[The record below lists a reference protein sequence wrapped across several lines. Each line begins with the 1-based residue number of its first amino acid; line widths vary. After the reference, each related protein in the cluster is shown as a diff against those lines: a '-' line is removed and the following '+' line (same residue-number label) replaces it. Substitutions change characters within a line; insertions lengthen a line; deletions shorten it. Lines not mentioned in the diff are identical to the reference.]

1 MNNKDFNLLIVGYGA
16 IGKLVS
22 NISNANLKKT
32 FIYTGR
38 SKVAIGRKDIY
49 SFHGDLSSIFEIEL
63 NNLENLKVV
72 YCVGPDKFEGF
83 SRDEFLNYAY
93 HIPTKFLSFLNE
105 SSLKKVKFIHL
116 STMIGFDDEEIQPTT
131 SSRMKV
137 LFNDDPY
144 VEAKKKLDVF
154 IEDFKSSKVS
164 CVNLRLSNLIT
175 SDHKTSQRKILLRL
189 AKKISRGEKVSLVE
203 DAHIDIISEIQLLNA
218 VKYEISNEESNISK
232 NVVNQKSFNLCELYD
247 EYIKLHD
254 DNLLSGSYEIIKD
267 NKKKIIPR
275 YMSAYPE
282 NKIETVNFFAKEL
295 YRLAGN

>member
-38 SKVAIGRKDIY
+38 SKVGIGKKDICT
-49 SFHGDLSSIFEIEL
+49 FHGDLNSLFKIDL
-63 NNLENLKVV
+63 NNIENLVVV
-72 YCVGPDKFEGF
+72 YCAGPDKFEGF
-83 SRDEFLNYAY
+83 SRSEFFNYAY
-93 HIPTKFLSFLNE
+93 YIPTKFLSFLNE
-105 SSLKKVKFIHL
+105 SNLKKVKFIHL
-116 STMIGFDDEEIQPTT
+116 STMIGFNDEEIQPTA

-154 IEDFKSSKVS
+154 IEDFKSSKVL

-189 AKKISRGEKVSLVE
+189 AKKISRGEKVSLVK

-218 VKYEISNEESNISK
+218 IKQEILNEESNISK
-232 NVVNQKSFNLCELYD
+232 NVVNQKSYNLCDLYN
-247 EYIKLHD
+247 EYIKLHGN
-254 DNLLSGSYEIIKD
+254 NLLPGSYEIIEDDKE
-267 NKKKIIPR
+267 KIIPK

-282 NKIETVNFFAKEL
+282 NKIETINFFAKEL